1 MVENIAVRTDAQA
14 AAPSGTRTLIHGI
27 MVIRAVAAGATSLR
41 AVVDATGLSRST
53 AHRLIQALRVERF
66 LRENTDG
73 GLQLGPALIELGFQ
87 ALDSVSLQSIA
98 HPILV
103 DLAQQAK
110 DTVHLA
116 VEDSGMALYLDKIHG
131 TRGIEIR
138 SWIGARMPL
147 TYTGIGKALLLDS
160 PDRWRSQYVQ
170 DRNLTGRDPEHD
182 YADES
187 AFASAMAKFAE
198 QGFAYDLEENEPGVR
213 CVSAPVRDGRGA
225 IVAAISVSAA
235 LPFMPPKRMKALGPV
250 VVDAASRIS
259 AELGYNT
266 SKNDS
271 IE

>member
-1 MVENIAVRTDAQA
+1 MAENTVRIEAQT
-14 AAPSGTRTLIHGI
+14 AAPAGTRTLVHGI
-27 MVIRAVAAGATSLR
+27 MVVRAVAAGASSLR
-41 AVVDATGLSRST
+41 SVVEATGLSRST
-53 AHRLIQALRVERF
+53 AHRLIQTLRVERF
-66 LRENTDG
+66 LRENADG

-87 ALDSVSLQSIA
+87 ALDSVSLQTIA

-103 DLAQQAK
+103 DLARQAK

-147 TYTGIGKALLLDS
+147 TYTGIGKALLIDS
-160 PDRWRSQYVQ
+160 PERWRGQYVQ

-187 AFASAMAKFAE
+187 AFSAAMATFAR

-213 CVSAPVRDGRGA
+213 CVSAPVRDGRGKT
-225 IVAAISVSAA
+225 VAAISVSAA

-250 VVDAASRIS
+250 VMDAAARIS
-259 AELGYNT
+259 AELGYHTAN
-266 SKNDS
+266 NDS
-271 IE
+271 IG